1 MGTHQELVLKEHGEE
16 GLSKYNLV
24 SYNTKTLRP

>member
-1 MGTHQELVLKEHGEE
+1 MGTHQELVLKERGEE

-24 SYNTKTLRP
+24 SYNPKTP